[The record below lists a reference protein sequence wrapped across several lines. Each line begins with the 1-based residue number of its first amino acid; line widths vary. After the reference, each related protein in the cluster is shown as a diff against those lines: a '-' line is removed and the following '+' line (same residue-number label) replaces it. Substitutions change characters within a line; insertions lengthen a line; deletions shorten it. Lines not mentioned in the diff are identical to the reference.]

1 MKGDFEQM
9 MSLLANPDSF
19 IDCVEEFHRT
29 FDVLISEKPSI
40 PPADIK
46 ELRKKL
52 IREEYE
58 ELIKAIDDD
67 DIISIS
73 DAGADLHY
81 VVSGTML
88 SYGIPEN
95 EVFAEVHRSNMSKAD
110 PDGTVHKR
118 PDGKILKSEHY
129 SPANIRPIIEK
140 AMR

>member
-46 ELRKKL
+46 EL
-52 IREEYE
+52 
-58 ELIKAIDDD
+58 IKAIDDD
-67 DIISIS
+67 DIIGIA

-81 VVSGTML
+81 VASGTML

-110 PDGTVHKR
+110 PDGTVHR
-118 PDGKILKSEHY
+118 RDDGKILKSIHY
-129 SPANIRPIIEK
+129 SPANIGPIIQK
-140 AMR
+140 AMQ